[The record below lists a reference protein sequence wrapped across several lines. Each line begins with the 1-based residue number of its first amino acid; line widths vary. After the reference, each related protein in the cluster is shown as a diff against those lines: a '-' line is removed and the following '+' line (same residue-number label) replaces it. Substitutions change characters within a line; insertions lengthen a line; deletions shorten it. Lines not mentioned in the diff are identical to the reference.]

1 MSDVPRWR
9 RIVGAILLVVG
20 CVLVPISLSA
30 VWVRN
35 TLLDTDNY
43 VSTVAPLASDPQVQQ
58 AVANRLTDAIFSN
71 VDVDQTISD
80 ALPARAAFLGAPIA
94 NAVETVTNQA
104 ALRLAESSQF
114 QTLWENA
121 NRRAHGAVT
130 KLLTGGGPRVST
142 EDGTVA
148 INTAQIFDNVKAKLD
163 AKGITIFDDVQLPAS
178 AQQFVLFQSE
188 DLAQVQGLV
197 DLLQTLAWVLPFVA
211 LACFAGAIGLSRN
224 RRRTIQRGAIGVAA
238 AVAVQ
243 VVLLKAGRNLY
254 LDAVT
259 TKKSTPGAPAAV
271 WDQVTSFLRTSGLAA
286 IALAL
291 VIAFVAWVVGPSSAA
306 THLRS
311 AWHRALG
318 HSGGSADEAGP
329 IPTFVA
335 HSKNTLRGIGAA
347 IAFVVLIVWNHPTA
361 LTVLV
366 IAIVFVVYV
375 ALIEFIGRSAETEPA
390 LEPPT
395 SAS

>member
-9 RIVGAILLVVG
+9 RIVGTILLVVG

-43 VSTVAPLASDPQVQQ
+43 VSTVGPLASNPQVQQ

-71 VDVDQTISD
+71 VDVNQKITD

-94 NAVETVTNQA
+94 NAVQTATDQA
-104 ALRLAESSQF
+104 ALRLAESSRF

-121 NRRAHGAVT
+121 NRRAHAAVT
-130 KLLTGGGPRVST
+130 KLLTGGGSRVST
-142 EDGTVA
+142 KDGTVA
-148 INTAQIFDNVKAKLD
+148 INLGQIFDNVKAKLD
-163 AKGITIFDDVQLPAS
+163 AKGINIFDNVQLPAS
-178 AQQFVLFQSE
+178 AQEFVLFQSN

-211 LACFAGAIGLSRN
+211 LACFAGAIGLSKN
-224 RRRTIQRGAIGVAA
+224 RRRTIQRGAIGVAF

-259 TKKSTPGAPAAV
+259 TKKSTPGAAGAV
-271 WDQVTSFLRTSGLAA
+271 WDQLTSFLRTSAFAA

-311 AWHRALG
+311 WWHRTLG
-318 HSGGSADEAGP
+318 SSSGSAGEAGP

-335 HSKNTLRGIGAA
+335 RSKNMLRGIGAA

-390 LEPPT
+390 ADAP
-395 SAS
+395 